1 MESGSFQ
8 RSVRSSDK
16 QQEAFL
22 TLTRGI
28 SPRLFRLVLGLL
40 SVVALLAPAVVQAQT
55 SGPASVH
62 VDPVR
67 KVPLAQ
73 TAPVLG
79 SLVAMRRGEVAA
91 RVGAP
96 VESFVVDVG
105 DRVARGDPIVLLDD
119 EMLAARADQAQG
131 ALAEARA
138 RLQTRRERLALAEL
152 RLSRLE
158 RLRSSAAFSQA
169 DFEDQ
174 RQEVAIA
181 RAEIA
186 SAQAEVATAEADL
199 RVARIDLERAEVAAP
214 YAGVITERLVEA
226 GAYVDPGTALV
237 RMVADKELE
246 VAVDVPFRRLTGFAP
261 GDRVDIEL
269 EDGTRHT
276 ALVRAILPQEDERTR
291 TRTVRLVP
299 SFGETRAPLA
309 SGQSVSVAIPLGDSQ
324 EVLSVHK
331 DAVLRQGG
339 SASVFV
345 FKDGKA
351 EVRPVQ
357 LGREIGSR
365 FEVVEGLKAGDLA
378 VVRGNERLQ
387 PGDALRIE
395 KRLGPDATAADQGR
409 DRAEAADDGSPRRR
423 QQGMVVE

>member
-1 MESGSFQ
+1 
-8 RSVRSSDK
+8 
-16 QQEAFL
+16 
-22 TLTRGI
+22 
-28 SPRLFRLVLGLL
+28 
-40 SVVALLAPAVVQAQT
+40 
-55 SGPASVH
+55 

-79 SLVAMRRGEVAA
+79 QLVATRQGEVAA
-91 RVGAP
+91 RVAAP
-96 VESFVVDVG
+96 VESFVVEVG
-105 DRVARGDPIVLLDD
+105 DRVARGDPIALLDE
-119 EMLAARADQAQG
+119 EMLAARRDQAQG

-138 RLQTRRERLALAEL
+138 RLKTSRERLELAEL

-158 RLRSSAAFSQA
+158 RLRDSAAFSQA
-169 DFEDQ
+169 DYEDQ

-186 SAQAEVATAEADL
+186 SAEAEVATARADL
-199 RVARIDLERAEVAAP
+199 QVARIDLKRAEVSAP
-214 YAGVITERLVEA
+214 YGGVVTQRLIEA

-246 VAVDVPFRRLTGFAP
+246 VAVDVPFRRLTGLNP
-261 GDRVDIEL
+261 GDEVKIEL
-269 EDGTRHT
+269 EDGTSHT
-276 ALVRAILPQEDERTR
+276 ARLRAILPQENERTR

-309 SGQSVSVAIPLGDSQ
+309 SGQSVTVAVPLGDSQ
-324 EVLSVHK
+324 QVLSVHK
-331 DAVLRQGG
+331 DAVLRQGD

-345 FKDGKA
+345 FKDGTA

-387 PGDALRIE
+387 PGDSLRIE
-395 KRLGPDATAADQGR
+395 KRLGPAATAETAGGGR
-409 DRAEAADDGSPRRR
+409 AGEGDPRRR
-423 QQGMVVE
+423 QQGMARE